1 MKSKIT
7 ILIALTAIFLLSCT
21 DLKKSKIELEGK
33 KNTEKLLYA
42 KKFEI
47 NYFENITEL
56 KVSNPW
62 QGAKNVKYTYY
73 LSKTD
78 NQPQTIKVPIQ
89 KAVVLSTTHIGLIDF
104 IDQTDKIMGVSGLN
118 FVNNKKIVKN
128 INAGKVKDVGYG
140 ANLNY
145 ELLLEMQPDVIFIYG
160 VNAETQ
166 AQINKLTDLGI
177 PTVIVAEYLEETPLA
192 QAEWC
197 KFMACFFEKNEVA
210 FKKFDDV
217 AKQYNDLKLKIPENI
232 YKPKI
237 LANLPYNGIWYASG
251 GNSLMAQFI
260 ADASGQYLWFD
271 NNSREALA
279 LSIENALLKAQDA
292 DIWINTGT
300 AQSIDEI
307 LAVEE
312 RIENLKVLKNKQVFN
327 NNKILNKKGGN
338 DYFESGV
345 CMPHIILKDL
355 ISIFHPQIIP
365 NYEPFFY
372 KQIH

>member
-1 MKSKIT
+1 MKYKIT
-7 ILIALTAIFLLSCT
+7 IFLAVTVIFLLSCT
-21 DLKKSKIELEGK
+21 DFKESKMELGK
-33 KNTEKLLYA
+33 KKYTEKLLYA

-62 QGAKNVKYTYY
+62 QGAKDVEYTYY

-104 IDQTDKIMGVSGLN
+104 IDETDKIMGVSGLN

-197 KFMACFFEKNEVA
+197 KFMACFFEKNELA

-217 AKQYNDLKLKIPENI
+217 AKQYNDLKRKIPENI